1 MYYVFLVPVLQPGF
15 GDVQKQ
21 INFTTKTYVYIRK
34 TKIMRF
40 TTHRM
45 KYLVRALEVFG
56 DEPVFGD
63 ELCGLGDE
71 LVFGDEL
78 CAWR

>member
-1 MYYVFLVPVLQPGF
+1 
-15 GDVQKQ
+15 
-21 INFTTKTYVYIRK
+21 
-34 TKIMRF
+34 MRF
-40 TTHRM
+40 MTHHM
-45 KYLVRALEVFG
+45 KYLVRALEVFE
-56 DEPVFGD
+56 DEHVFGD